1 MWCVDDADSLKS
13 MLDRIDQVRTTLS
26 GLKGGHDEQRFYE
39 EILSSLPQFVA
50 CGPQSSGKSSVIRR
64 ISGVTLP
71 EAATLCTRIATL
83 VQMRREKDPAI
94 NVVLVGPSGQELS
107 NEPLSEPDRVHVAV
121 EKAQMK
127 ALESSSGKQF
137 VDDHTVTIRV
147 CGPDQPNVTLV
158 DLPGFHN
165 DNDEGAKIVNEMVKR
180 YVEMAGTLTLH
191 VIRGDQDY
199 ASVLGNDF
207 MRQVRKDDS
216 SRVTVL
222 THCDKFQ
229 DMSVESSM
237 LLENTLSATAK
248 NSSGTFAVH
257 GRASGKEEAAEE
269 AKMRQMLENDSR
281 MKGCGL
287 RVGVAPLAKH
297 LEDRMRSHLEM
308 QYPKAVKALRASLA
322 DTIAK
327 IDKIRERTPSEVL
340 LQMAFTMEQ
349 TFDREKRTLMNQV
362 REMLHTMAMDIK
374 NYEISPINK
383 TANNSLCKRDD
394 FSEPLEVGQKIYV
407 QMENERFAAI
417 VTSATKEKVSWRE
430 KAAAAEGAEP
440 RTGTTAHKEIWTAEV
455 TSPQCIVE
463 DIRLLIQSRGTRNIM
478 HADRQPIIESYAADF
493 AKHYDSKIRS
503 SRDLIDTKLAA
514 LFDTVFLSKD
524 IPESG
529 KRAGE
534 HLRECMEEEL
544 ETNRQVSDLAI
555 ESIAA
560 HNTEPDLIFS
570 SNDHYLSDLVQKMVA
585 ADTDMASDNG
595 SFRHIYHNVRA
606 FIKVQ
611 RKYITEIASK
621 ELLRTTVLAA
631 ENSFRNLLKD
641 KVNECTNRIQEPNK
655 VTREREMLLSRKEI
669 LEQAI
674 ECFNKPLHAIS
685 DAE

>member
-1 MWCVDDADSLKS
+1 MKS
-13 MLDRIDQVRTTLS
+13 MLDRIDKVRTILS
-26 GLKGGHDEQRFYE
+26 GLKGGGHDEQRFYE

-83 VQMRREKDPAI
+83 IQMRREKDPAI
-94 NVVLVGPSGQELS
+94 NVILVGPSDEELS
-107 NEPLSEPDRVHVAV
+107 NETLSEPDKVHVEV
-121 EKAQMK
+121 KKAQEK
-127 ALESSSGKQF
+127 ALESSGGKQF
-137 VDDHTVTIRV
+137 VVDHTIRIRV
-147 CGPDQPNVTLV
+147 CGPDLPNVTLV

-165 DNDEGAKIVNEMVKR
+165 ANDEDAKIVNEMVKR
-180 YVEMAGTLTLH
+180 YVEMPGTLTLH

-207 MRQVRKDDS
+207 MRQVRQDDS

-237 LLENTLSATAK
+237 LLENTLRETAE

-257 GRASGKEEAAEE
+257 GRASGKEEAEE
-269 AKMRQMLENDSR
+269 AKLQKMLENDSR
-281 MKGCGL
+281 MKGCDL
-287 RVGVAPLAKH
+287 HVGAALLTRH

-308 QYPKAVKALRASLA
+308 QYPEAREALRASLA
-322 DTIAK
+322 KTIAK
-327 IDKIRERTPSEVL
+327 IDKIRERTPAEVL
-340 LQMAFTMEQ
+340 YQMAHTMEQ
-349 TFDREKRTLMNQV
+349 AFVTEKRTLMNQV
-362 REMLHTMAMDIK
+362 REMLCTMTIDIK
-374 NYEISPINK
+374 NYEIEPINE
-383 TANNSLCKRDD
+383 TIDVGLCPRDA

-407 QMENERFAAI
+407 WMEEDELNRAAI
-417 VTSATKEKVSWRE
+417 VTSATEEGVSWRE
-430 KAAAAEGAEP
+430 WRKEEAAGEGAEP
-440 RTGTTAHKEIWTAEV
+440 RTGTTPQTEIWTAEV
-455 TSPQCIVE
+455 ASPKCMIE
-463 DIRLLIQSRGTRNIM
+463 DIQLLVANRGTRNVM
-478 HADRQPIIESYAADF
+478 HADRQPIIEFYAAKF
-493 AKHYDSKIRS
+493 AKHYGSKIRS
-503 SRDLIDTKLAA
+503 ARDLIDTKLAA
-514 LFDTVFLSKD
+514 LFDKVFSSD
-524 IPESG
+524 VPESG
-529 KRAGE
+529 KRAAE
-534 HLRECMEEEL
+534 HLRKCMEEEL
-544 ETNRQVSDLAI
+544 KTNRQVSDLAI

-570 SNDHYLSDLVQKMVA
+570 PNDHYLSDLVQKMVA

-631 ENSFRNLLKD
+631 ENSFRNLFKERMT
-641 KVNECTNRIQEPNK
+641 ECTNHIQEPNK
-655 VTREREMLLSRKEI
+655 VKREREMLLSRKEI

-674 ECFNKPLHAIS
+674 ECLQ
-685 DAE
+685 